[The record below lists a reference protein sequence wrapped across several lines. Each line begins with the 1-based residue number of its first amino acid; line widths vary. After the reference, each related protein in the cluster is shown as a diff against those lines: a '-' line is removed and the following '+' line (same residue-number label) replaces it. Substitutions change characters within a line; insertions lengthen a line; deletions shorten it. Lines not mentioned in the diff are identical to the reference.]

1 MLQSMYITVMLA
13 LFILCRPITNRSNFD
28 TKFTKYS
35 IAMLRRHFPIKVMGN
50 QNEIRGK
57 QLIVMIAV
65 KSVLKTE
72 TFGPS
77 WLEVPC

>member
-57 QLIVMIAV
+57 
-65 KSVLKTE
+65 
-72 TFGPS
+72 
-77 WLEVPC
+77 